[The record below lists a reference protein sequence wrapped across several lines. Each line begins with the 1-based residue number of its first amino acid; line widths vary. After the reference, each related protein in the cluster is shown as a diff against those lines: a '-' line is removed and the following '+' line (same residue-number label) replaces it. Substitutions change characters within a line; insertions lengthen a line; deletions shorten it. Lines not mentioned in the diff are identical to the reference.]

1 MATPSQQA
9 RQVRVADAM
18 TAAPVSLTEHQS
30 VRHAGIVLLREAVSA
45 APVVDDDGALV
56 GVFSHSD
63 VLARFASPRH
73 RRGPLARVDDRH
85 ARAVTVGEACSR
97 PPITIGPSATV
108 DTAARELLD
117 RDVGRLVVVDEGA
130 VVGVV
135 SRTDVLKLFLS
146 EWAGSNLPSDG
157 PAIRMSRCAVAR

>member
-1 MATPSQQA
+1 MDASAQA
-9 RQVRVADAM
+9 RQAHVTDIM
-18 TAAPVSLTEHQS
+18 SAAPITLTEQDS
-30 VRHAGIVLLREAVSA
+30 VHFAGIALLREGISA
-45 APVVDDDGALV
+45 APVLDDGGSLV
-56 GVFSHSD
+56 GVFSDSD
-63 VLARFASPRH
+63 VLARFASPRN

-97 PPITIGPSATV
+97 PPITIGASATV

-135 SRTDVLKLFLS
+135 SRTDVLKLFLP
-146 EWAGSNLPSDG
+146 EWAGEAAADDDRTPRSPMEPG
-157 PAIRMSRCAVAR
+157 

>member
-1 MATPSQQA
+1 MDPTSRQA
-9 RQVRVADAM
+9 HEVHVTDIM
-18 TAAPVSLTEHQS
+18 TASPVTLTERDT
-30 VRHAGIVLLREAVSA
+30 VRFAGVVLLREGISA
-45 APVVDDDGALV
+45 APVLDRDGALV

-85 ARAVTVGEACSR
+85 ASAVTVGEACSR
-97 PPITIGPSATV
+97 PPIIIGARATV

-117 RDVGRLVVVDEGA
+117 RDVGRLVVVDDGA

-135 SRTDVLKLFLS
+135 SRSDVLKLFLP
-146 EWAGSNLPSDG
+146 EWAGDAEPGDEHLRSQVEPG
-157 PAIRMSRCAVAR
+157 

>member
-1 MATPSQQA
+1 MDTTSRQA
-9 RQVRVADAM
+9 RQVRVTDVM
-18 TAAPVSLTEHQS
+18 TAVPVTLTEHQS
-30 VRHAGIVLLREAVSA
+30 VHHAGIILLREAVSA
-45 APVVDDDGALV
+45 APVVDDDGGLV

-85 ARAVTVGEACSR
+85 ASAVTVGQACSR
-97 PPITIGPSATV
+97 PAITIGAGATV

-130 VVGVV
+130 VIGVV
-135 SRTDVLKLFLS
+135 SRTDVLKLFLP
-146 EWAGSNLPSDG
+146 EWAEQADDPG
-157 PAIRMSRCAVAR
+157 PRPPMGPG

>member
-1 MATPSQQA
+1 MDASRQA
-9 RQVRVADAM
+9 RQAHLTDIM
-18 TAAPVSLTEHQS
+18 SAAPVTLTEQDS
-30 VRHAGIVLLREAVSA
+30 VRFAGVVLLREGISA
-45 APVVDDDGALV
+45 APVLDRAGSLV

-97 PPITIGPSATV
+97 PPITIGVGATV

-117 RDVGRLVVVDEGA
+117 RDVGRLVVVDEEGA

-135 SRTDVLKLFLS
+135 SRTDVLKLLLP
-146 EWAGSNLPSDG
+146 EWEGE
-157 PAIRMSRCAVAR
+157 PAHADDRTPRSRIEPG